1 VKIYKALFSSIIVTS
16 ISYFPKLSVMACLL
30 SSSYACHANTLISRP
45 CSVPTVEGES
55 ENNYVL
61 PNRPLQEYSTTVTCR
76 AAHQDT
82 LNFTLFKSMAHR
94 SLLRHIF
101 RHGPHSKARTT
112 ESPPK
117 ASDHVPDNIIAALSE
132 SVSHQQLMVINDVPK
147 SPLAYKTCSESR
159 GSSVLEVI
167 VEESE
172 YSAEEMEYSA
182 EEKEYSGDDNEY
194 GRDEIEYERDEIE
207 YERDEIE
214 YSGEESCS
222 DVDKA
227 SVAET
232 CSALDLSIDTFT
244 TRELVTAALSE
255 AKTITYDHLDTIT
268 MTLALLEALEGF
280 SATIT
285 ALREEMVTKKQTCE
299 EKLTMLEEIEGAVE
313 HMQFGTEDREEV

>member
-1 VKIYKALFSSIIVTS
+1 VKIYKALFSSITVTS

-55 ENNYVL
+55 ENNYVP

-76 AAHQDT
+76 AAHQES

-94 SLLRHIF
+94 GLLRHIF

-172 YSAEEMEYSA
+172 YSADEMEYSA
-182 EEKEYSGDDNEY
+182 EEKECSGDENEY
-194 GRDEIEYERDEIE
+194 GRDEIE

-299 EKLTMLEEIEGAVE
+299 EKLTMLEDIEGAVE
-313 HMQFGTEDREEV
+313 HMQFGTDDNGEEV

>member
-1 VKIYKALFSSIIVTS
+1 VKTYTYKALFSTIIVTS

-45 CSVPTVEGES
+45 CSVPAVEGES
-55 ENNYVL
+55 ENNYVP

-76 AAHQDT
+76 ASHQDT
-82 LNFTLFKSMAHR
+82 LNFTLLKRMAHR
-94 SLLRHIF
+94 SLLRHLF
-101 RHGPHSKARTT
+101 RHGPHSKAHTT

-172 YSAEEMEYSA
+172 YSADEMEYSA

-194 GRDEIEYERDEIE
+194 GRDEIEYERDEI
-207 YERDEIE
+207 D

-222 DVDKA
+222 DIDKA

-299 EKLTMLEEIEGAVE
+299 EKLTMLEDIEGAVE
-313 HMQFGTEDREEV
+313 HMQFGTEDSGEEV